1 MSRSRTEKGELSR
14 RRLLEAAAAEFADK
28 GYHLA
33 RVSDIVRRA
42 GLTQAAFYLYFP
54 SKEAVYQELRQTFFA
69 RLWELAESGKKVTPL
84 PTAMTVPQLRENVL
98 ALYRFFAEI
107 PELTRVFL
115 QEAEAGEEL
124 HRQIAVRVAAS
135 MRGNQEAGH
144 VRRELSVEIASEAV
158 VAILYR
164 LAIRF
169 LLTGEKTAEELADQ
183 AAALIARGIVPT
195 IGQEEKRGWN

>member
-54 SKEAVYQELRQTFFA
+54 SKEAVYQELRQSFFA
-69 RLWELAESGKKVTPL
+69 RLRELAESGKKVTPL

-124 HRQIAVRVAAS
+124 HRQIALRVAAS